1 MHSSESGHRLDPRVC
16 ERARL
21 TRDARFD
28 GLFFTAVTST
38 GIYCRPVC
46 PAPTPKATNVRY
58 YDSAAAAAAAGFRPC
73 LRCRPE
79 AAPGS
84 PLHRAKSELV
94 AGALRLID
102 QGALDG
108 DGSLPQLAARVG
120 VGERHLRRVF
130 AEELGASPL
139 DVAATRRLLFAKA
152 LLAETAL
159 PIAEIAEAAGY
170 ASLRRF
176 NAAFVGTYGRPPR
189 DLRREQRRS
198 AKRPRATAAS
208 NAEAPLRDPA
218 SVELRLPYRA
228 PYDFAHLLEFHSRR
242 TIPGVEVVDAAGYRR
257 SFIHGGAPG
266 WFSVAPIRGDT
277 ALALRVHHPD
287 SRVLGGLVP
296 RVRRMFDVDADPRAL
311 ALAFRRSEL
320 LAPLIRRWPGQRL
333 PGAWDGFELAVR
345 AVLGQQVSVAAA
357 RTLAARVAAT
367 YGTPYLDGADVGLGA
382 LFPAPQALADAPL
395 EAQGITRARAAT
407 IRGLARAIAD
417 GRLAFRVEQPLA
429 EFERDLVALPGIGPW
444 TAHYI
449 AMRALAQPDAFP
461 AADLILRR
469 AAGQGRPLPTRELE
483 TLSGAWRPWRAYA
496 VMLLWRAS

>member
-1 MHSSESGHRLDPRVC
+1 MQQPTHTPALDHRAC

-46 PAPTPKATNVRY
+46 PAPAPKTHNVRY
-58 YDSAAAAAAAGFRPC
+58 YETAAAATAAGFRPC

-94 AGALRLID
+94 TGALRLIE
-102 QGALDG
+102 QGALD

-139 DVAATRRLLFAKA
+139 DVAATRRLLFAKQ
-152 LLAETAL
+152 LLGETVL
-159 PIAEIAEAAGY
+159 PMTTIAQASGY

-176 NAAFVGTYGRPPR
+176 NATFRAAYGKPPR
-189 DLRREQRRS
+189 EIRRGRVIPGTDANE
-198 AKRPRATAAS
+198 
-208 NAEAPLRDPA
+208 LM
-218 SVELRLPYRA
+218 LRLPYRA
-228 PYDFAHLLEFHSRR
+228 PYDFAQLLEFYGRR
-242 TIPGVEVVDAAGYRR
+242 TIAGVETVDTTGYRR
-257 SFIHGGAPG
+257 SFIADGVPG
-266 WFSVAPIRGDT
+266 WFAVTPIAGDS
-277 ALALRVHHPD
+277 ALALRVHHPR
-287 SRVLGGLVP
+287 SGALGTV
-296 RVRRMFDVDADPRAL
+296 VAQVKRMFDVDADPRAL
-311 ALAFRRSEL
+311 AAVFRRSAL
-320 LAPLIRRWPGQRL
+320 MKPLIKRWPGQRL

-367 YGTPYLDGADVGLGA
+367 YGTRFADGAAVGLPT
-382 LFPAPQALADAPL
+382 LFPTPDALVDAPL
-395 EAQGITRARAAT
+395 EMQGITRARAAT
-407 IRGLARAIAD
+407 IRTLAGAVLE
-417 GRLAFRVEQPLA
+417 GRVQFRSEQPLA
-429 EFERDLVALPGIGPW
+429 AFENDLVALPGIGPW

-461 AADLILRR
+461 AADLVLRR
-469 AAGQGRPLPTRELE
+469 SAGQGQALSTRELE
-483 TLSGAWRPWRAYA
+483 DLSEEWRPWRAYA
-496 VMLLWRAS
+496 VMLLWRSSG

>member
-1 MHSSESGHRLDPRVC
+1 MQVAAMPTTSLDPRAC

-46 PAPTPKATNVRY
+46 PAPTPRAKNIRY
-58 YDSAAAAAAAGFRPC
+58 YNSAAAAAAAGFRPC

-94 AGALRLID
+94 AGALRLIE
-102 QGALDG
+102 QGALD

-139 DVAATRRLLFAKA
+139 DVASTRRLLFAKQ
-152 LLAETAL
+152 LLGETAL
-159 PIAEIAEAAGY
+159 PMTAIAQAAGY

-176 NAAFVGTYGRPPR
+176 NAAFSAAYGKPPR
-189 DLRREQRRS
+189 DLRRDRR
-198 AKRPRATAAS
+198 ALPRERPAHFRIPDSLFPITS
-208 NAEAPLRDPA
+208 PI
-218 SVELRLPYRA
+218 VLRLPYRA
-228 PYDFAHLLEFHSRR
+228 PYDFAYLLEFYARR
-242 TIPGVEVVDAAGYRR
+242 TIPGVEIVDADGYRR
-257 SFIHGGAPG
+257 SVVIDGVPG
-266 WFSVAPIRGDT
+266 WFSVAPMAGES

-287 SRVLGGLVP
+287 SRALGTIAT
-296 RVRRMFDVDADPRAL
+296 RVKRMFDVDADPRAL
-311 ALAFRRSEL
+311 AAAFRRSQL
-320 LAPLIRRWPGQRL
+320 MKPLIKRWPGQRL

-357 RTLAARVAAT
+357 RTLGARVAAA
-367 YGTPYLDGADVGLGA
+367 YGTPFEAGAAIGLNS
-382 LFPAPQALADAPL
+382 LFPTAQALAEAPL
-395 EAQGITRARAAT
+395 ETQGVTRARAAT
-407 IRGLARAIAD
+407 IRGLAQAVLD
-417 GRLAFRVEQPLA
+417 GRIAFRAETALA
-429 EFERDLVALPGIGPW
+429 AFEGDLVALPGIGAW

-469 AAGQGRPLPTRELE
+469 AAGQGRILATRELE
-483 TLSGAWRPWRAYA
+483 SLSEEWRPWRAYA
-496 VMLLWRAS
+496 VMLLWRSA

>member
-1 MHSSESGHRLDPRVC
+1 MQQPARISALDHHVC

-38 GIYCRPVC
+38 GIYCRSVC
-46 PAPTPKATNVRY
+46 PAPAPKTQNVRY
-58 YDSAAAAAAAGFRPC
+58 YESAAAAAAAGFRPC

-94 AGALRLID
+94 TGALRLIE
-102 QGALDG
+102 QGALD

-139 DVAATRRLLFAKA
+139 DVAATRRLLFAKQ
-152 LLAETAL
+152 LLGETAL
-159 PIAEIAEAAGY
+159 PMTAIAQASGY

-176 NAAFVGTYGRPPR
+176 NAAFSEAYGKPPR
-189 DLRREQRRS
+189 EIRRGRT
-198 AKRPRATAAS
+198 TAAT
-208 NAEAPLRDPA
+208 NANEL
-218 SVELRLPYRA
+218 VLRLPYRT
-228 PYDFAHLLEFHSRR
+228 PYDFAQLLEFYGRR
-242 TIPGVEVVDAAGYRR
+242 TIPGVEIVDADGYRR
-257 SFIHGGAPG
+257 SFVIDGAPG
-266 WFSVAPIRGDT
+266 WFAVAPMAGDC
-277 ALALRVHHPD
+277 ALALRVHHPH
-287 SRVLGGLVP
+287 SGVLGTVVA
-296 RVRRMFDVDADPRAL
+296 RVKRMFDVDADPRAL
-311 ALAFRRSEL
+311 TAVFRRSAL
-320 LAPLIRRWPGQRL
+320 MKPLIKRWPGQRL

-367 YGTPYLDGADVGLGA
+367 YGTPFAEGTAVGLA
-382 LFPAPQALADAPL
+382 TLFPTPDALVNAPL
-395 EAQGITRARAAT
+395 ETLGITRARAAT
-407 IRGLARAIAD
+407 IRGLTQAVLD
-417 GRLAFRVEQPLA
+417 GRVQFRPEQALAA
-429 EFERDLVALPGIGPW
+429 FENDLVALPGIGPW

-461 AADLILRR
+461 SADLILRR
-469 AAGQGRPLPTRELE
+469 CAGQDRTLSTRELE
-483 TLSGAWRPWRAYA
+483 ELSEEWRPWRAYA
-496 VMLLWRAS
+496 VMLLWRSS